1 MHIEI
6 LNKTHV
12 NLYRTLRLEGLK
24 ENPEAFGSSFEE
36 ESLIDLNT
44 YQNRLEDKDS
54 VTFGVFTND
63 LLVGILTLRTSQRLK
78 TRHNGHL
85 VGMYVDKDYRRQGI
99 GKLLIN
105 AVLSYASTHQII
117 NLFLTVTSSNQDA
130 IKLYEH
136 MGFVH
141 YGVEKREIFYNNQ
154 YLDSY
159 LMAYYLSF

>member
-6 LNKTHV
+6 LKNTHV
-12 NLYRTLRLEGLK
+12 NPYRTLRLQGLK

-36 ESLIDLNT
+36 ESLIDLDT
-44 YQNRLEDKDS
+44 YKKRLEDKDS
-54 VTFGVFTND
+54 VTFGVFIND
-63 LLVGILTLRTSQRLK
+63 VLVGILTLRTSQRLK
-78 TRHNGHL
+78 TKHNGHL
-85 VGMYVDKDYRRQGI
+85 VGMYVDKNYRRQGI

-105 AVLSYASTHQII
+105 EVLRYAKSHQII

-136 MGFVH
+136 MGFVQ
-141 YGVEKREIFYNNQ
+141 YGVEKREIFYNKQ